1 MIRPCLRSALIAA
14 SVPVLCLAQAPPHL
28 AVDEAI
34 HEFGRIR
41 MGERPA
47 HRFRITNDGGAEL
60 KILRLV
66 SSCGCTST
74 VAGKDT
80 LAPGEGTDL
89 ETVFNSEGFQGPVTK
104 TIQVLTNDPASPS
117 LTLTLKA
124 EVQADVT
131 PSTQEIHF
139 GDLGPRDRRKASV
152 KLTSETGQPILV
164 TGADLSE
171 APWLGVATRTVGKDV
186 FVDFL
191 LLAKNLSPK
200 EVSGIDTVTL
210 HLANPRLSEVR
221 LHVRWDRRVP
231 VLADPGRVSLD
242 EPAGADIA
250 CSVYVSSRDGKPFR
264 ILGARSTT
272 PQIEAVDLPRAA
284 AARHRVYFKV
294 SGTIPAG
301 THDERVV
308 LTLDA
313 PGQQELPIRF
323 SLFLR

>member
-14 SVPVLCLAQAPPHL
+14 SVPVLCMAQAPPHL

-34 HEFGRIR
+34 HDFGRIR
-41 MGERPA
+41 VGEKAA

-80 LAPGEGTDL
+80 LAPGESTDL
-89 ETVFNSEGFQGPVTK
+89 ETAFNAEGFRGPVAK
-104 TIQVLTNDPASPS
+104 TVEVVTNDPASPS

-124 EVQADVT
+124 EVLADVT
-131 PSTQEIHF
+131 PSTQEVHF

-152 KLTSETGQPILV
+152 KLASETGQPILV

-191 LLAKNLSPK
+191 MLAKNLPPEK
-200 EVSGIDTVTL
+200 GSGIDTVTL
-210 HLANPRLSEVR
+210 HVANPRLSEVH
-221 LHVRWDRRVP
+221 LQVRWDRRLP
-231 VLADPGRVSLD
+231 VVADPGRISLD
-242 EPAGADIA
+242 GVAGADVT
-250 CSVYVSSRDGKPFR
+250 CSVNVSSRDGKPFR
-264 ILGARSTT
+264 ILSALSTT
-272 PQIEAVDLPRAA
+272 PQIEVVDLPRAA
-284 AARHRVYFKV
+284 AARHRVHFKV
-294 SGTIPAG
+294 SGSIPAG
-301 THDERVV
+301 TRDERVV
-308 LTLDA
+308 LALDA
-313 PGQQELPIRF
+313 AGQSELPIRF